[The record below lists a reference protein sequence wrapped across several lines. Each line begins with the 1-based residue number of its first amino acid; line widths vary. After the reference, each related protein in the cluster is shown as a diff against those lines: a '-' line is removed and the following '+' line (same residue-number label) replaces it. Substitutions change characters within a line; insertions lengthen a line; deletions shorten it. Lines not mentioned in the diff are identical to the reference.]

1 MWHSHFVGKI
11 VAVSDITEA
20 IKNSKG
26 IDIPSLLKHAN
37 EPRSKTSAMEIIAE
51 PPSQMDLSYAMKSIA
66 EPSVMVSIADGSFI
80 CDGSAM
86 E

>member
-37 EPRSKTSAMEIIAE
+37 EPRSKTFTMET
-51 PPSQMDLSYAMKSIA
+51 SQSDLSYAIESIV
-66 EPSVMVSIADGSFI
+66 EPSAMVSIADGSFI
-80 CDGSAM
+80 CNGSAM